1 MISMPTFDPH
11 SLTILKAL
19 LKAKDG
25 FVSGN
30 TLAEQ
35 LGVSRVSVWGRMEQ
49 LRSQGFEF
57 EAVRRKGYRITKK
70 PDSLNPLLTYS
81 YLDDLKDC
89 PELVFLSTIDSTNDH
104 ASRLLANDYEAP
116 FIVISNQQTLGRGR
130 MGRTWHSPPSSNL
143 YMSLGSRPYVRPDRM
158 QLFTLWMGVY
168 VARLLRTR
176 LSLDIGVKWPN
187 DLFVEGKK
195 LGGMLTEARVD
206 ADTLRELVF
215 GIGLN
220 VNQTQRDLPNE
231 LKHSASSLRELTGR
245 EQDLNRIA
253 ALLIEAIYTGY
264 QAFLAGN
271 IRATFEDMWPDFDIL
286 KGQLIQAET
295 RNGNIQGVAQ
305 GLDDRGSLILKLKQG
320 RLTTLNSGEV
330 HIQRR

>member
-1 MISMPTFDPH
+1 MPQTDPH
-11 SLTILKAL
+11 SLTILRAL
-19 LKAKDG
+19 LNAEDG

-30 TLAEQ
+30 ALAEQ

-57 EAVRRKGYRITKK
+57 EAIRRKGYRISKK
-70 PDSLNPLLTYS
+70 PDSLNALLTRT
-81 YLDDLKDC
+81 YLNNSADC

-104 ASRLLANDYEAP
+104 ASRLLSNDYEAP
-116 FIVISNQQTLGRGR
+116 FIVISNEQTLGRGR

-143 YMSLGSRPYVRPDRM
+143 YMSFGSRPYVRPDRM

-168 VARLLRTR
+168 VARHLRDQ
-176 LSLDIGVKWPN
+176 LNLELGVKWPN
-187 DLFVEGKK
+187 DLFVGGKK

-206 ADTLRELVF
+206 ADSLRELVF

-220 VNQTQRDLPNE
+220 VNQTQKDWPKDLVQT
-231 LKHSASSLRELTGR
+231 ATSLRELTG
-245 EQDLNRIA
+245 EDQDLNRIA

-271 IRATFEDMWPDFDIL
+271 IRATFEDMWPEFDIL
-286 KGQLIQAET
+286 KGQLIEAET
-295 RNGNIQGVAQ
+295 RNGKLQGVAQ
-305 GLDDRGSLILKLKQG
+305 GLDDRGSLILKTAQG
-320 RLTTLNSGEV
+320 KLFTLNSGEV
-330 HIQRR
+330 HIKRR

>member
-1 MISMPTFDPH
+1 MQPSDDH

-19 LKAKDG
+19 LHAEDG

-30 TLAEQ
+30 ALAEQ

-49 LRSQGFEF
+49 LRNQGFEF
-57 EAVRRKGYRITKK
+57 EAIRRKGYRIAKK
-70 PDSLNPLLTYS
+70 PESLNALLTQA
-81 YLDDLKDC
+81 YLNDAPDC
-89 PELVFLSTIDSTNDH
+89 PELLFLSTIDSTNDH

-143 YMSLGSRPYVRPDRM
+143 YMSFGSRPYVRPDRM

-168 VARLLRTR
+168 VARQLRTR
-176 LSLDIGVKWPN
+176 FGKGIGVKWPN
-187 DLFVEGKK
+187 DLFFKGQK

-206 ADTLRELVF
+206 ADSLRELVF
-215 GIGLN
+215 GMGLN
-220 VNQTQRDLPNE
+220 VNQTQGDWPDDL
-231 LKHSASSLRELTGR
+231 AQTATSLRELSGQ
-245 EQDLNRIA
+245 EQDLNKTA

-271 IRATFEDMWPDFDIL
+271 IRETFEDMWPEFDIL
-286 KGQLIQAET
+286 RGQLIEAET
-295 RNGNIQGVAQ
+295 RDGTIQGEAQ
-305 GLDDRGSLILKLKQG
+305 GLDNRGSLILKTSQG
-320 RLTTLNSGEV
+320 TVTTLNSGEV
-330 HIQRR
+330 HIKRR

>member
-1 MISMPTFDPH
+1 MPSTDDH
-11 SLTILKAL
+11 SLIILKAL
-19 LKAKDG
+19 LKAQDG

-30 TLAEQ
+30 ALAEQ

-57 EAVRRKGYRITKK
+57 EAIRRKGYRISKK
-70 PDSLNPLLTYS
+70 PDSLNALLTRA
-81 YLDDLKDC
+81 YLKESADY
-89 PELVFLSTIDSTNDH
+89 PELLFLKTIDSTNDH

-143 YMSLGSRPYVRPDRM
+143 YMSFGSRPYVQPNRM

-168 VARLLRTR
+168 VARHLREQ
-176 LSLDIGVKWPN
+176 LCLKVGVKWPN
-187 DLFVEGKK
+187 DLFFDGQK

-206 ADTLRELVF
+206 ADSLRELVF

-220 VNQTQRDLPNE
+220 VNQTNDDWPKE
-231 LKHSASSLRELTGR
+231 LKQTATSLRELCGE
-245 EQDLNRIA
+245 EQDLNKTA
-253 ALLIEAIYTGY
+253 ALLIEAIFTGY

-271 IRATFEDMWPDFDIL
+271 IRTTFEDMWPEFDIL
-286 KGQLIQAET
+286 NGQLIEAET
-295 RNGNIQGVAQ
+295 RQGNLQGVAK
-305 GLDDRGSLILKLKQG
+305 GLDNRGSLILKTTEGKLA
-320 RLTTLNSGEV
+320 TLNSGEV
-330 HIQRR
+330 HLKRR